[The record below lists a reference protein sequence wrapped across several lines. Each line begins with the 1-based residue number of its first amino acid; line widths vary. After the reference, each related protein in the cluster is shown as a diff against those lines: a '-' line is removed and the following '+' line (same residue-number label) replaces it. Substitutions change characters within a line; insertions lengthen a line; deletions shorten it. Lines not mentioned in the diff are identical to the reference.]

1 MKKFLVLNVALL
13 LASSSVFAI
22 EDTASKKSWF
32 NFLKKDKANEVV
44 LEKNKKAKKAKVKKE
59 NATK

>member
-1 MKKFLVLNVALL
+1 LKKFLVLNVALL

-32 NFLKKDKANEVV
+32 NFLKKDNANEVV
-44 LEKNKKAKKAKVKKE
+44 LEKNKAVEEKF
-59 NATK
+59 NI